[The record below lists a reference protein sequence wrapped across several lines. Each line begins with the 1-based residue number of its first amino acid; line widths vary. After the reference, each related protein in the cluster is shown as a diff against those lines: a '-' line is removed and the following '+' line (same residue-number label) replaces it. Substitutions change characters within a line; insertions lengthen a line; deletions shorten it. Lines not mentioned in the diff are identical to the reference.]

1 MPQNLLTTTFSNSPK
16 MPQPTPTILT
26 VDDDPDFLRLL
37 GLWLE
42 SEGYHVL
49 ASSDPTQ
56 GMHILHKDRPDLV
69 ITDLRMPG
77 MDGMAVLEAVQAL
90 DPDLPVILLT
100 AHGSIPNAVAA
111 MRAQAFGYLS
121 KPFSNEELQELT
133 KAALAQ
139 RHAGQET
146 RKLRAALREQAGQS
160 ILHRSSIMAALV
172 DELARI
178 ASSKA
183 SVFLSGESGSGKER
197 VARAIHDA
205 SPRRDGPFVAVN
217 CGAIPAELA
226 ESELFGHVKG
236 AFTGATQDHAGLIR
250 SASGGT
256 LFLDEI
262 ADLPLTLQVKL
273 LRVLQEGTLRPV
285 GAKMETTV
293 DLRVISA
300 THQDIHALTADGAF
314 REDLYYR
321 LHVIPLRVP
330 SLSERAEDILLL
342 AQYFLDRESQRM
354 NRDILGFS
362 PEALDKL
369 MRRSWPGN
377 VRELENA
384 VTVAAAVTEKSWVAA
399 EAIPDTNRQGGQS
412 AFPPLQDAKAAF
424 ERTYLE
430 NLLRA
435 TDGNI
440 SRAARIA
447 GRHRTDLYKL
457 MRKHS
462 LAPQLFKGQ
471 EGRDE
476 E

>member
-1 MPQNLLTTTFSNSPK
+1 M
-16 MPQPTPTILT
+16 PTILII
-26 VDDDPDFLRLL
+26 DDDPDFLRLL

-42 SEGYHVL
+42 SEDFQVL
-49 ASSDPTQ
+49 TSSDPVQ
-56 GMHILHKDRPDLV
+56 GLQQLDREDVDLV

-77 MDGMAVLEAVQAL
+77 MDGMAVLEAVQTR

-133 KAALAQ
+133 HAALAQ
-139 RHAGQET
+139 RRASRET
-146 RKLRAALREQAGQS
+146 RELREKLRAQAGQS
-160 ILHRSSIMAALV
+160 ILHRSSVMANLV
-172 DELARI
+172 NEI
-178 ASSKA
+178 AQIANSQA
-183 SVFLSGESGSGKER
+183 SVFLFGESGSGKER
-197 VARAIHDA
+197 VARAIHEA
-205 SPRRDGPFVAVN
+205 SPRNAQPFVAVN

-236 AFTGATQDHAGLIR
+236 AFTGATQDHNGLIR
-250 SASGGT
+250 SADRGT

-262 ADLPLTLQVKL
+262 ADLPLALQVKL

-285 GAKMETTV
+285 GAKTEVFV
-293 DLRVISA
+293 DLRIISA
-300 THQDIHALTADGAF
+300 THQDIHALTASGAF

-342 AQYFLDRESQRM
+342 AQYFLDRESQRLER
-354 NRDILGFS
+354 NILGFS

-369 MRRSWPGN
+369 MQRAWPGN

-384 VTVAAAVTEKSWVAA
+384 VTFAAAVTEKGWVAG
-399 EAIPDTNRQGGQS
+399 EAIPDPSRQGGPS
-412 AFPPLQDAKAAF
+412 AFPPLQDAKTAF
-424 ERTYLE
+424 ERVYLE

-457 MRKHS
+457 MRKHG
-462 LAPQLFKGQ
+462 LAPQYFKNQ
-471 EGRDE
+471 EERDE
-476 E
+476 DS